1 MNRHSHIDTSTGKS
15 SIQTYRKVIE
25 QTIFGM
31 YFIGILS
38 LGSCCRKHHSNENDE
53 TVNIVFHTYL
63 LDLISRLVSDR
74 LMGWKPYR

>member
-38 LGSCCRKHHSNENDE
+38 LGSCCHKHHRNENGE
-53 TVNIVFHTYL
+53 IVNNVFHTYL
-63 LDLISRLVSDR
+63 YLFKV
-74 LMGWKPYR
+74 